1 MKLTTSLSAL
11 LLSGGLSYASSL
23 AVYQDNT
30 FYNFTPN
37 NNVIGFSQG
46 VKAKCEGTTMPLS
59 FISSCPSDDRL
70 CQLLTSL
77 KDAEQKV
84 QVVKANSKVLAQ
96 LISLPQPTTFDAN
109 AWIESAKRIGEEQ
122 AKLLTKEKRLI
133 EEVQIKQR
141 KFRKQ
146 APSKQLLQ
154 TDKTCNKEVE
164 LTIPYGHVSFS
175 TEYEANIEDEKEIT
189 VTQYLSITNRSG
201 IDIEAETAMF
211 YYRSSNQ
218 YVHPVHFTP
227 WIASKYVPTPKRVYE
242 QAMAKKARMDMAMM
256 AEERV
261 SESMI
266 ASAPVASYEDARE
279 YKIKNLTLLSTG
291 VPLDVEVLQWKA
303 ALSCEVRAYPYENAR
318 AFHVCSFDPK
328 YQIDS
333 NKWKVKS
340 SHEMINDNATGEYR
354 DGKYDLYTKVEED
367 IQIGRKPI
375 VNKERETGIFGGTV
389 RKKDGFTLIL
399 TNKSDKVKTFT
410 IIDRIPTSTTEEIKS
425 KLLSINSEKK
435 VNYKI
440 LKDGQIEMKL
450 TLEAHENKTIDVLF
464 EISYDKDLKVNY

>member
-23 AVYQDNT
+23 SVYQDNT

-37 NNVIGFSQG
+37 NNVIGFAQG

-59 FISSCPSDDRL
+59 FISSCPSNDRL

-77 KDAEQKV
+77 KDSEQKV
-84 QVVKANSKVLAQ
+84 QVVKANAKVLAQ

-109 AWIESAKRIGEEQ
+109 LWIESAKRIGEEQ
-122 AKLLTKEKRLI
+122 AKLLINEKRLT

-154 TDKTCNKEVE
+154 TDTTCNKEVE

-201 IDIEAETAMF
+201 IDIDAETAMF

-218 YVHPVHFTP
+218 YVHPVHFIP
-227 WIASKYVPTPKRVYE
+227 WIVSKYVSTPKRVYK
-242 QAMAKKARMDMAMM
+242 QAMAKKTRMDMVMM

-279 YKIKNLTLLSTG
+279 YKIKNLILLSTG
-291 VPLDVEVLQWKA
+291 IPLDVEVVKWKA
-303 ALSCEVRAYPYENAR
+303 ALSCEVRAYPYENTR
-318 AFHVCSFDPK
+318 AFHVCSFDPT

-340 SHEMINDNATGEYR
+340 SNEMINDNAIGEYR

-367 IQIGRKPI
+367 IHIGRKPI

-389 RKKDGFTLIL
+389 RKKDGFTLTL

-410 IIDRIPTSTTEEIKS
+410 LIDRIPTSTTEEIKS

-435 VNYKI
+435 VNYKM

-450 TLEAHENKTIDVLF
+450 TLEAHENKKIDVLF
-464 EISYDKDLKVNY
+464 EISYDKNLKVNY